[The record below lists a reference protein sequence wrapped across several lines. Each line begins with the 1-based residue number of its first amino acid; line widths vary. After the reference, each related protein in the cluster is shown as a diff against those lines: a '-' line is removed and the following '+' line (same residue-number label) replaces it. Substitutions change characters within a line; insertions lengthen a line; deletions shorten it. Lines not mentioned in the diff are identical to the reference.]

1 MLVQDIEQVL
11 FGATTVVRMKDHTV
25 YATEL
30 THTVLSPTLEKLD
43 ALSNGN
49 VVNLYHNRS
58 ANELRVLM
66 DDQVLYA
73 YALSHEAAV

>member
-1 MLVQDIEQVL
+1 ML

-25 YATEL
+25 YAAAL

-43 ALSNGN
+43 ALSNSH
-49 VVNLYHNRS
+49 VVNLYHNRT

-66 DDQVLYA
+66 DDNVLYS
-73 YALSHEAAV
+73 YLLKPEE